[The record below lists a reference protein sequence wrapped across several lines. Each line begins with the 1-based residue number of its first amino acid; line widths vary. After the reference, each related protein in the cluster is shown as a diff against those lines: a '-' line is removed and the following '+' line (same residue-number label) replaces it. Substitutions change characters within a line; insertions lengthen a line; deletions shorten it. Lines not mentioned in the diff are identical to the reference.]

1 MNCAI
6 IDDDIAFS
14 QKLEEK
20 ITYYFKDHFN
30 DFHIDII
37 SQDFTQQ
44 QYNHYNLIFLDIDL
58 KTYNGIQ
65 LAKTIHSSQMH
76 TYIIFVSSLHEY
88 VFDAL
93 ATNPLFFIRKSHLE
107 KDFLV
112 LTHMLNDIFK
122 NQFKH
127 FEIKI
132 NGRQLSIYHH
142 DIQYISVAG
151 HDVTINTGLQYYTFR
166 GSLNEVL
173 NMIQDPN
180 IIQISKTAAVNLQN
194 VINISYQQCI
204 LKNNVKMSI
213 GRVYKDKVL
222 KKYQE
227 WLLR

>member
-1 MNCAI
+1 MYCAI
-6 IDDDIAFS
+6 IDDDLAFS
-14 QKLEEK
+14 QRLQDKLE
-20 ITYYFKDHFN
+20 YYFKDYFN

-44 QYNHYNLIFLDIDL
+44 QYNHYNLVFLDIDL

-76 TYIIFVSSLHEY
+76 THIIFVSSLNEC

-93 ATNPLFFIRKSHLE
+93 STNPLFFIRKSHLE

-112 LTHMLNDIFK
+112 LTHILNDIFK

-132 NGRQLSIYHH
+132 NGRQISIYHH

-151 HDVTINTGLQYYTFR
+151 HDVTINTGHQYYTFR

-173 NMIQDPN
+173 NMIQAPN
-180 IIQISKTAAVNLQN
+180 IIQISKTAAINLQN
-194 VINISYQQCI
+194 VISISNQQCL
-204 LKNNVKMSI
+204 LKNNVKINI
-213 GRVYKDKVL
+213 GRVYKDKVF
-222 KKYQE
+222 KQYQE